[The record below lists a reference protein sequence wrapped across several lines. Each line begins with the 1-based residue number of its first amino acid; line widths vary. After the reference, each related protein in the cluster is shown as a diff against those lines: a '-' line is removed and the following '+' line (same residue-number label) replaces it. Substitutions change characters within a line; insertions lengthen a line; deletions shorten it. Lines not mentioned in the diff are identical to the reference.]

1 MNQAREV
8 LGCLRFDP
16 GRHVVLSLMAAV
28 STEELA
34 EFTGLPTG
42 SVCRAIP
49 LPSVARHDGATLG
62 EHAYTYGVHTVVNC
76 LKLPCS
82 SNGPDIHPN
91 EAGASRV

>member
-1 MNQAREV
+1 M

-62 EHAYTYGVHTVVNC
+62 EHAYMMSTPLWIAKSSPVHRTARQFIEIIFLTLQATSQV
-76 LKLPCS
+76 
-82 SNGPDIHPN
+82 
-91 EAGASRV
+91 

>member
-76 LKLPCS
+76 
-82 SNGPDIHPN
+82 
-91 EAGASRV
+91 